1 MPTGTRNSSS
11 SSSTSNNQT
20 SHTNST
26 DNSNNRSRSS
36 SSTSQQASTTP
47 NRTSFIQVDVNCQKQ
62 TRILSRFKAVDLNTL
77 EKQTD
82 QLNRIFCVMQNSTT
96 NQHFFNRLSVARDNG
111 QCTIGSLIAI
121 VNPDP
126 IENYMRGIPMITS
139 SEQSMLLRPTFHS
152 SIPLQ
157 NDLQANETK
166 AFVLHKVEL
175 TIRRLL
181 FKDTKCSGMFCD
193 RQNIEYNLLKAAC
206 GCFSH
211 KASLNNSVAILTFIY
226 VLSNG
231 FQRIVHK
238 FSSLQFMNMFT
249 K

>member
-1 MPTGTRNSSS
+1 ML
-11 SSSTSNNQT
+11 
-20 SHTNST
+20 
-26 DNSNNRSRSS
+26 
-36 SSTSQQASTTP
+36 
-47 NRTSFIQVDVNCQKQ
+47 FF
-62 TRILSRFKAVDLNTL
+62 RFVS

-139 SEQSMLLRPTFHS
+139 
-152 SIPLQ
+152 IPLQ

-181 FKDTKCSGMFCD
+181 FKDKKM
-193 RQNIEYNLLKAAC
+193 QWN
-206 GCFSH
+206 
-211 KASLNNSVAILTFIY
+211 
-226 VLSNG
+226 VL
-231 FQRIVHK
+231 
-238 FSSLQFMNMFT
+238 
-249 K
+249 

>member
-1 MPTGTRNSSS
+1 MLLYGQLMWISTPGIEEKQQKVQWYKKNSKTNASS
-11 SSSTSNNQT
+11 CSY
-20 SHTNST
+20 
-26 DNSNNRSRSS
+26 NRML
-36 SSTSQQASTTP
+36 
-47 NRTSFIQVDVNCQKQ
+47 FF
-62 TRILSRFKAVDLNTL
+62 RFVS

-139 SEQSMLLRPTFHS
+139 
-152 SIPLQ
+152 IPLQ

-193 RQNIEYNLLKAAC
+193 RQNIE
-206 GCFSH
+206 
-211 KASLNNSVAILTFIY
+211 
-226 VLSNG
+226 
-231 FQRIVHK
+231 
-238 FSSLQFMNMFT
+238 
-249 K
+249 